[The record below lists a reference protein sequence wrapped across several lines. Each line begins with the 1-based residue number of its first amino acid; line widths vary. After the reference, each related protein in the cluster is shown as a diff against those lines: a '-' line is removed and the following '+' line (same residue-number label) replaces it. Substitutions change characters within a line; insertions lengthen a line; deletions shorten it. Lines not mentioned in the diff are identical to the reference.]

1 MITPLSSKSLFKIII
16 SGFQM
21 INVQPIMTAK
31 IPVLLDIS
39 VPVTKDHVRSIK
51 ERRPEGQQQD
61 TVPCMQM
68 DSLVTYSV
76 RRVWWALA
84 G

>member
-1 MITPLSSKSLFKIII
+1 
-16 SGFQM
+16 M

-39 VPVTKDHVRSIK
+39 VPATKDHVRSIK